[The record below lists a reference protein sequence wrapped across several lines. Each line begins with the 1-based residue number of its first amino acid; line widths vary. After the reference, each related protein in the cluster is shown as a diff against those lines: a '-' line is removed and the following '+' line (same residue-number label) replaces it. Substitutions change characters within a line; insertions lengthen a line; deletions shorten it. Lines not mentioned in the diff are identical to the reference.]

1 METATM
7 NNWINLDRMR
17 EARGIIL
24 IEAILFLLCG
34 LFAAVISPLIA
45 SKFLILLMG
54 WISIACGLAL
64 FIRCF
69 AAGSGAKALDFI
81 NAILIGGLGVIFLA
95 WPFES
100 LEIVTLVLAV
110 WCFLRGLMDLS
121 GFPQRHQVA
130 PGVQMF
136 SGIASIV
143 LAILLVIWWPSDALW
158 APGLLFG
165 VQLFFMSIMLF
176 AVWNALG
183 DAGNQANP
191 PAAVIEG

>member
-34 LFAAVISPLIA
+34 IFAAVISPLIA
-45 SKFLILLMG
+45 SKLLILIMG
-54 WISIACGLAL
+54 WISIACGAAL

-69 AAGSGAKALDFI
+69 AAGSGAKVLDFI
-81 NAILIGGLGVIFLA
+81 NALLIAALGVIFLA

-100 LEIVTLVLAV
+100 LEIFTLVLAV

-121 GFPQRHQVA
+121 GFPQRNHVA
-130 PGVQMF
+130 PGVQVF
-136 SGIASIV
+136 SGVASIV
-143 LAILLVIWWPSDALW
+143 LAVLLVIWWPSDALW

-176 AVWNALG
+176 AVWNAVG